1 MSEKGKKAR
10 PKAAVSARG
19 QRRCILG
26 GAGLLILCA
35 AGLIYALLPRYRQTE
50 RTLYSYDVTADAS
63 YRVHMLENSIYPTEW
78 LEEGGV
84 YSSALADVIE
94 FTFRVDAHG
103 SAPAKISGDY
113 RISAVLE
120 GYQSSGEE
128 KKTVYKT
135 EYPLAEGALASISD
149 SGAGA
154 EKTVHLPLDQYR
166 QQSDAADF
174 ALGLSVSRAFSLE
187 LSGTARI
194 NTAHGERQEDFSY
207 AVALPLP
214 KNPTLFELQKPEPVQ
229 RSGVI
234 TKMEESRLPPSFEL
248 LAAFGAMGAAGI
260 ALILFARLF
269 TRRLTPQEEERTAR
283 EKLKRKYGGR
293 MIRLA
298 RPPEHGGRA
307 CVPVSDMDGLL
318 AMAEEMRLPACYC
331 ADMQGLPQD
340 GLCFVVTP
348 ECVYEYRLPDS

>member
-1 MSEKGKKAR
+1 MSENEKKAR

-19 QRRCILG
+19 QRRYILG
-26 GAGLLILCA
+26 GAGRLVLCA
-35 AGLIYALLPRYRQTE
+35 AGLIYAFVPRYGQTE
-50 RTLYSYDVTADAS
+50 HTLYSYDVTADAS
-63 YRVHMLENSIYPTEW
+63 YRVHMLENSLYPTEW

-103 SAPAKISGDY
+103 SAPAEISGDY
-113 RISAVLE
+113 RITAVLE

-128 KKTVYKT
+128 KRPVYKT
-135 EYPLAEGALASISD
+135 EVPLAEGAM
-149 SGAGA
+149 
-154 EKTVHLPLDQYR
+154 
-166 QQSDAADF
+166 
-174 ALGLSVSRAFSLE
+174 GLSVSRAFSLE

-214 KNPTLFELQKPEPVQ
+214 KNSTLFELQKPDPVI
-229 RSGVI
+229 RYREI
-234 TKMEESRLPPSFEL
+234 TKAEETRLPLSFEL
-248 LAAFGAMGAAGI
+248 LAACGAMGTEGI
-260 ALILFARLF
+260 ALILFVRLF

-298 RPPEHGGRA
+298 RPPEYGGRA

-318 AMAEEMRLPACYC
+318 AMSEEMRLPACYC
-331 ADMQGLPQD
+331 ADMRGLPQD

-348 ECVYEYRLPDS
+348 ECVYEYRLPSF

>member
-1 MSEKGKKAR
+1 MSEHEKKAR
-10 PKAAVSARG
+10 PRAAVSVRG
-19 QRRCILG
+19 QKRYILG
-26 GAGLLILCA
+26 GAGLLVLCA
-35 AGLIYALLPRYRQTE
+35 AGLIYALLPRYGQTE
-50 RTLYSYDVTADAS
+50 RTLYSYEVTADAS
-63 YRVHMLENSIYPTEW
+63 YRVHMLENSLYPTEW

-84 YSSALADVIE
+84 YSSALADAIE
-94 FTFRVDAHG
+94 FTFRVNAHG
-103 SAPAKISGDY
+103 SAPAEISGDY
-113 RISAVLE
+113 RITAVLE

-135 EYPLAEGALASISD
+135 EAPLAEGTLEAKSD

-154 EKTVHLPLDQYR
+154 EKTLRLPLEKYR

-174 ALGLSVSRAFSLE
+174 ALGFSVSRAFSLE

-194 NTAHGERQEDFSY
+194 TTAHGERQEDFSY

-229 RSGVI
+229 RSGEI
-234 TKMEESRLPPSFEL
+234 TKTEETRLPPSVEL
-248 LAAFGAMGAAGI
+248 LTACGAAGTAGI

-269 TRRLTPQEEERTAR
+269 TRRLTPQEEERAAR

-293 MIRLA
+293 MVRLA
-298 RPPEHGGRA
+298 RPPEYGGRA

-331 ADMQGLPQD
+331 ADMRGLPQD

-348 ECVYEYRLPDS
+348 ECVYEYRLPSS